1 MFDEKPTLKL
11 LFEQLG
17 LPSEDAQITT
27 FIAQHQ
33 LAKNVMLHQ
42 ADFWTDSQR
51 DFLTSHWQ
59 SDDNWSLV
67 IDELSELLSQ
77 NIMKHDND

>member
-1 MFDEKPTLKL
+1 MFDEQPTLKL
-11 LFEQLG
+11 LFDQLG
-17 LPSEDAQITT
+17 LASDDVSITT

-33 LAKNVMLHQ
+33 LKKDVMLHQ
-42 ADFWTDSQR
+42 ADFWSASQK
-51 DFLTSHWQ
+51 DFITSHWQ
-59 SDDNWSLV
+59 GDDNWSIV

>member
-1 MFDEKPTLKL
+1 MFDEQPTLKL

-17 LPSEDAQITT
+17 LPSGEAEITA
-27 FIAQHQ
+27 FVEQHQ
-33 LAKNVMLHQ
+33 LTKNIMLHQ
-42 ADFWTDSQR
+42 ADFWTTSQR

-67 IDELSELLSQ
+67 IDELSELLTHKPQ
-77 NIMKHDND
+77 NL